1 MMKKIVSAVLALG
14 LILSFAVSASASDKL
29 VVGTSADYPPY
40 EFTDANGN
48 FTGFDMDLVRAIG
61 EKMGKKVKI
70 VDMGFDTLIAA
81 LQKEKIDVVIAA
93 MQATED
99 RKKQVDFSVV
109 YHDIADALLVKADSD
124 ITLKSV
130 FDSTAYKVGGQTG
143 TVQEKWIQENLVK
156 TGKLP
161 KENYFSYER
170 VDNAA
175 MDLKNGRID
184 VLHIQSDPA
193 KALAEKNG
201 LKVALVTRETISAG
215 QSLAVTK
222 GNTELV
228 NAINKAIE
236 ELKANGTID
245 KTHKEVQP
253 ALIFCGC

>member
-1 MMKKIVSAVLALG
+1 MKKIVSLVLALG
-14 LILSFAVSASASDKL
+14 LCLAVNATAADKI

-40 EFTDANGN
+40 EYTDASGK
-48 FTGFDMDLVRAIG
+48 FVGFDMDLVRAIG
-61 EKMGKKVKI
+61 EKMGKKIKI

-93 MQATED
+93 MQATEE
-99 RKKQVDFSVV
+99 RAKKVDFSTV
-109 YHDIADALLVKADSD
+109 YRTIADALLVKPGSG

-130 FDSTAYKVGGQTG
+130 YDSAAYKVGSQTG
-143 TVQEKWIQENLVK
+143 TIQEKWIQDNLIK

-175 MDLKNGRID
+175 MDLKAGRID

-193 KALAEKNG
+193 TELVKKNG
-201 LKVALVTRETISAG
+201 LKIALISKEAIAGG

-222 GNTELV
+222 GNKTLLD
-228 NAINKAIE
+228 AINKAIE
-236 ELKANGTID
+236 EIKADGTMD
-245 KTHKEVQP
+245 KLTKKYN
-253 ALIFCGC
+253 LL